1 MIMKIRF
8 LNFTKKYKILYF
20 LLITI
25 IVIFALTSCMW
36 RISFDSLTGSGK
48 MTTEQRTVE
57 NFDTLEINS
66 YGRLIIKQADKE
78 SLKIEGEENIL
89 SNLVTEVENHKLVIK
104 FKNRLNIIPT
114 KELIYYL
121 TVKDLTSLV
130 SNGAVSIN
138 GEDLSLNNLSIKL
151 NGAEKITISGTV
163 EKQVI
168 EINGAGYYDAKNFS
182 SKDCTVILNGAGG
195 AAVKV
200 SDKLDA
206 SIAGAGSI
214 QYIGNP
220 EVTQKINGIGKIEKI
235 GE

>member
-1 MIMKIRF
+1 MKTRL
-8 LNFTKKYKILYF
+8 LNSTKKYKILF
-20 LLITI
+20 LLPIT
-25 IVIFALTSCMW
+25 VFVLFALTSCMW
-36 RISFDSLTGSGK
+36 RVSFDSLTGSGK

-57 NFDTLEINS
+57 NFDKLEINS
-66 YGRLIIKQADKE
+66 YGKLIIKQADKE
-78 SLKIEGEENIL
+78 SLKIEGEDNIL
-89 SNLVTEVENHKLVIK
+89 SNLVTEVENNKLVIK
-104 FKNRLNIIPT
+104 FKNNSLSVIST

-121 TVKDLTSLV
+121 NVKDLTSLV

-138 GEDLSLNNLSIKL
+138 AENLTLNNLFVKL

-163 EKQVI
+163 EKQEI

-182 SKDCTVILNGAGG
+182 SKDCSVTLNGAGG
-195 AAVKV
+195 AAVRV
-200 SDKLDA
+200 SEKLNA

-220 EVTQKINGIGKIEKI
+220 EITKKINGIGKIEKI

>member
-89 SNLVTEVENHKLVIK
+89 SNLITEVENHKLVIK

>member
-1 MIMKIRF
+1 MKIRF
-8 LNFTKKYKILYF
+8 LNFIKKYKILYF
-20 LLITI
+20 PLITI
-25 IVIFALTSCMW
+25 IIIFTLTSCMW

-48 MTTEQRTVE
+48 MATEQRTVE

-89 SNLVTEVENHKLVIK
+89 RNLITEVENHKLVIK
-104 FKNRLNIIPT
+104 FKNSLNIIPT

-138 GEDLSLNNLSIKL
+138 GEELILNNLSIKL

-163 EKQVI
+163 EKQKI

-206 SIAGAGSI
+206 TISGAGSI

-220 EVTQKINGIGKIEKI
+220 EVTEKINGIGKIEKI
-235 GE
+235 EE